1 MSATQAGLA
10 VREEHTQALT
20 RRLKVIAEA
29 DPGALARILQPF
41 QTLNVVPLR
50 FEAVRLGAGY
60 LQVCVD
66 VVATELGAEAF
77 ALVGAKLDQIPLV
90 LTAVICD

>member
-10 VREEHTQALT
+10 RDEHTRTLT

-41 QTLNVVPLR
+41 QTLNIVPLR
-50 FEAVRLGAGY
+50 FEAARLGAGY
-60 LQVCVD
+60 LEVCVD
-66 VVATELGAEAF
+66 VDATELAAEAF
-77 ALVGAKLDQIPLV
+77 ALVGAKLDQVPLV

>member
-1 MSATQAGLA
+1 MSATHAGLA
-10 VREEHTQALT
+10 RDQHSQARA
-20 RRLKVIAEA
+20 RRLKIIAEA

-41 QTLNVVPLR
+41 QTLNIVPLR

-60 LQVCVD
+60 LEVCVD
-66 VVATELGAEAF
+66 VHAAELAAETL
-77 ALVGAKLDQIPLV
+77 ALVGVKLDQLPLV